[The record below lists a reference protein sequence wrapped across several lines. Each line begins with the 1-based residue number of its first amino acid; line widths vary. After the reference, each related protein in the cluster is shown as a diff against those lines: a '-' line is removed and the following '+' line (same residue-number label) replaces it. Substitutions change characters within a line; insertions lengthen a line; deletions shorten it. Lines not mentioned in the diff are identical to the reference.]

1 MIQTKIP
8 TTIITGF
15 LGSGKTSLLA
25 HLLRHSGGRRIALL
39 INEFGSLGMDEA
51 IVKSQCDDNCKPQQV
66 IELANGCICCTVA
79 DDFLPAMK
87 KILDGDKQIDHIIIE
102 TSGLALPKP
111 LLKAFQWHEI
121 APRVTVAGVVAV
133 LDGPAILTGKF
144 QDAPP
149 AKQGQKPQKIDH
161 HNELAELFE
170 DQLLS
175 ADLVLLNK
183 CDLLSGD
190 ERKKIVDDLRSGKL
204 EGLRPA
210 AKIIETENAVI
221 DPALILGMAQAVEND
236 LANRKSHHEDEG
248 EEEHGHDE
256 FASFVVSFGAVA
268 DGEKLAQRIQALL
281 ADHDI
286 LRIKGMVVR
295 RDKKF
300 LEIWQ
305 VAGPRIERYFSMT
318 DSAGRESQLVVI
330 GLKGIDEELIAA
342 ELRAAAM

>member
-1 MIQTKIP
+1 MQAKIP

-25 HLLRHSGGRRIALL
+25 HVLKHSGGRRIALL

-51 IVKSQCDDNCKPQQV
+51 IVKSKCDDNCKPQEV

-87 KILDGDKQIDHIIIE
+87 KILASDKKIDHIIIE

-111 LLKAFQWHEI
+111 LLQAFQWHEI
-121 APRVTVAGVVAV
+121 APLVTVDGVVAV

-144 QDAPP
+144 QDAAPSTE
-149 AKQGQKPQKIDH
+149 AQQSQKIDH
-161 HNELAELFE
+161 ENEIAELFE

-183 CDLLSGD
+183 CDLLSPA
-190 ERKKIVDDLRSGKL
+190 ERKQIIADLRSGKL

-210 AKIIETENAVI
+210 AKIIETENAVV
-221 DPALILGMAQAVEND
+221 DPAVILGMAQAVEND
-236 LANRKSHHEDEG
+236 LANRKSHHDG
-248 EEEHGHDE
+248 AGAEEHGHDE
-256 FASFVVSFGAVA
+256 FATFIVPFGVVA
-268 DGEKLAQRIQALL
+268 DEKKLEQRILSLL
-281 ADHDI
+281 RDHDI
-286 LRIKGMVVR
+286 LRIKGMVAR
-295 RDKKF
+295 PGKKF

-318 DSAGRESQLVVI
+318 ESQGEESQLVVI
-330 GLKGIDEELIAA
+330 GLKGLDAQLIAK
-342 ELRAAAM
+342 ELQAAAL